1 MKMMVFAGI
10 MLAVGTA
17 SAETVLVEPGDGH
30 KYVGDK
36 FDARS
41 VNQVL
46 YADRSC
52 KLPLVNAKDMR
63 EYSTKLIAIQMKA
76 CWGRLLGGG
85 LIIVFEDG
93 ATMNGQENAY
103 VSTSIDKNG
112 SGVVMQ
118 SIYKRKP

>member
-1 MKMMVFAGI
+1 MKKILLSGLMLIAG
-10 MLAVGTA
+10 AA

-30 KYVGDK
+30 KFVGDR
-36 FDARS
+36 FDART

-46 YADRSC
+46 YEDRAC
-52 KLPLVNAKDMR
+52 KLPIVNAKDMR

-93 ATMNGQENAY
+93 DTRTGYENAY
-103 VSTSIDKNG
+103 VTTTIDKNG
-112 SGVVMQ
+112 NGVVTK

>member
-1 MKMMVFAGI
+1 MLFVGMLLAAG
-10 MLAVGTA
+10 AA
-17 SAETVLVEPGDGH
+17 NAETVLVEPGDGH
-30 KYVGDK
+30 RYVGDK

-46 YADRSC
+46 YVDRPC

-76 CWGRLLGGG
+76 CWGRLIGGG
-85 LIIVFEDG
+85 LVIVYEDG
-93 ATMNGQENAY
+93 ATNTGYEDAY
-103 VSTSIDKNG
+103 VSTTIDKSGN
-112 SGVVMQ
+112 GVVTK